1 VVNRRAAQHGG
12 TKNGLSQ
19 QQPRSWHGR
28 EPVVAGRKKPRRV
41 IMHISR
47 RAAVV
52 GAAVFIALVSLGA
65 AGAAGAAFASPTAPA
80 AHAGVQ
86 VLRLHTVEVSDA
98 VNHAGHGGP
107 GDVFAVVDDLQ
118 TPAGAEAGKAYI
130 SCTQA
135 TASVNLCHGAYVLH
149 GGQIDVQVAI
159 PGTAARFTL
168 AVTGGTG
175 VYAGVTGQARAAD
188 TGSGTGDRT
197 FYLTRPG
204 QG

>member
-1 VVNRRAAQHGG
+1 
-12 TKNGLSQ
+12 
-19 QQPRSWHGR
+19 
-28 EPVVAGRKKPRRV
+28 
-41 IMHISR
+41 MHISR
-47 RAAVV
+47 RAAIV
-52 GAAVFIALVSLGA
+52 GAAVLAALVSLGA
-65 AGAAGAAFASPTAPA
+65 AGAAGAALASPTAPA

-86 VLRLHTVEVSDA
+86 VLRLHTVDA
-98 VNHAGHGGP
+98 SVADNPAGHGGP
-107 GDVFAVVDDLQ
+107 GDVFAVVYDLQ
-118 TPAGAEAGKAYI
+118 TPSGAKVGKAYL

-159 PGTAARFTL
+159 PDTAATVTL

-175 VYAGVTGQARAAD
+175 SYAGVTGWARAVDA
-188 TGSGTGDRT
+188 GAAGDRT